1 MLSAVPLG
9 NPSAEGAPAESN
21 TGFGDRQSLPMM
33 PRMAAEATDFFPD
46 YGSELLQR
54 IADTVAI
61 MLYEMELRPDG
72 SFECLTFVGLETLIG
87 SVPEGMSSE
96 EAYDAAVHPEDRH
109 LYGASTAGLW
119 QGEAVEVEYRL
130 RGSDGRVRWVLDRM
144 RAEREMGDGCLR
156 VSGVVADITERKL
169 VEAEAQKKLAHAA
182 LHDSLTGLANRA
194 SFLEHLKLGLERA
207 ARNATAVGVLFIDLD
222 NFKLVNDSFGHAA
235 GDELLKAVG
244 SRLQGAVRGM
254 DVVARQGGDEFL
266 ILLTDLDNRT
276 TGKGSAPAATEVVA
290 SKVRSILRE
299 PFVVEEIEIYLSASV
314 GISLYPADGVDADT
328 LLKHADVAMYSVKDA
343 GRDGYARY
351 SHGGRSALEQISTA
365 GRLRKS
371 IESGRGL
378 VLHYQPLM
386 NLETAEVVGVEA
398 LVRWQDGSRGLV
410 QPDEFIPLA
419 EQVGLIGLLSDW
431 VVGEACR
438 QAAAW
443 QREGMD
449 FYVSINVPPSYCQPT
464 GMAHLAT
471 AASAAGID
479 LGNLMIEVTESALA
493 PDKRGN
499 LEDTLSDMREQGLR
513 LAIDDFGTGYSS
525 LGRLNQTWVN
535 MLKIDRSFVMELGES
550 EQARNL
556 VSSIVQLAHTL
567 GLEPLAEG
575 VETEEHRRFL
585 IDNGCRYGQ
594 GFLFSR
600 PLPTDEIKPFYDREQ
615 RNQPT

>member
-1 MLSAVPLG
+1 L
-9 NPSAEGAPAESN
+9 
-21 TGFGDRQSLPMM
+21 
-33 PRMAAEATDFFPD
+33 FPD

-54 IADTVAI
+54 IAGTVAI
-61 MLYEMELRPDG
+61 MLYEMELRPDRT
-72 SFECLTFVGLETLIG
+72 FECLTFVGLETLIG
-87 SVPEGMSSE
+87 PVPEGMSSE
-96 EAYDAAVHPEDRH
+96 EAYDAAVHPEDREV
-109 LYGASTAGLW
+109 YERAMDGLW
-119 QGEAVEVEYRL
+119 EREPTEVEYRL
-130 RGSDGRVRWVLDRM
+130 IGSDGKVRWVLDRM
-144 RAEREMGDGCLR
+144 RPEREVGDGCLI
-156 VSGVVADITERKL
+156 VSGVVADISERKR
-169 VEAEAQKKLAHAA
+169 VEAEAREKLAHAA

-194 SFLEHLKLGLERA
+194 SFLEHLELGLERA
-207 ARNATAVGVLFIDLD
+207 VRNSTAVGVLFIDLD

-244 SRLQGAVRGM
+244 SRLRASVRGM

-266 ILLTDLDNRT
+266 ILLSDLEGQT
-276 TGKGSAPAATEVVA
+276 AGESSAAEATEVVA

-299 PFVVEEIEIYLSASV
+299 PFTVDGIDIYVSASV
-314 GISLYPADGVDADT
+314 GISVYPADGTDADT
-328 LLKHADVAMYSVKDA
+328 LLKNADVAMYSVKEG

-351 SHGGRSALEQISTA
+351 SHSGNSALEQISTA

-371 IESGRGL
+371 IETGRGL

-410 QPDEFIPLA
+410 PPDEFIPLA
-419 EQVGLIGLLSDW
+419 EQVGLIGSLSDW

-443 QREGMD
+443 QKEGMD

-471 AASAAGID
+471 AASTAGVD
-479 LGNLMIEVTESALA
+479 LGSLMIEVTESALA

-499 LEDTLSDMREQGLR
+499 LEDTLADMREQGLR

-535 MLKIDRSFVMELGES
+535 MLKIDRSFIMELGES
-550 EQARNL
+550 DQACNL
-556 VSSIVQLAHTL
+556 VASVVQLAQTL

-575 VETEEHRRFL
+575 VETEEQRRFL
-585 IDNGCRYGQ
+585 VEHGCRYGQ

-600 PLPTDEIKPFYDREQ
+600 PLPRDEIKPFYDREQ
-615 RNQPT
+615 RNQRDVA